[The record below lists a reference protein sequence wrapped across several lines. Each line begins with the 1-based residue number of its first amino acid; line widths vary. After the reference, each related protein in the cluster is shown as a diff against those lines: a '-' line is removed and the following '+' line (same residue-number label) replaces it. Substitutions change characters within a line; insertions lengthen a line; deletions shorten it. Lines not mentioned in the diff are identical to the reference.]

1 MNWIDSSMSNK
12 SYSSLISSYYAS
24 EIMPNYSNVI
34 KNNISKIQLTKLPK
48 EFSIENDDESDIS
61 KLIENT
67 LRQKYNFVIPAIEI
81 HINPNSKIELIK
93 EDLGKFFEIFGEIE
107 FINISSNST
116 KVYIL
121 YKYYFSAMYAYYAMN
136 DILSGKFKEKDDK
149 NLIVINDVIN
159 FSYVPNYNNLN
170 STAGTQKIYKNMNIS
185 DYSLNN
191 LENENNNTTEIN
203 NDDQLNKNIDKIIL
217 FKNK

>member
-81 HINPNSKIELIK
+81 HINPNSKIELINSK
-93 EDLGKFFEIFGEIE
+93 I
-107 FINISSNST
+107 INNIVQKGSGGG
-116 KVYIL
+116 I
-121 YKYYFSAMYAYYAMN
+121 YA
-136 DILSGKFKEKDDK
+136 SG
-149 NLIVINDVIN
+149 
-159 FSYVPNYNNLN
+159 
-170 STAGTQKIYKNMNIS
+170 
-185 DYSLNN
+185 N
-191 LENENNNTTEIN
+191 LEKSPLVT
-203 NDDQLNKNIDKIIL
+203 IITGPL
-217 FKNK
+217 